1 VVQLRSDRC
10 GGHMDCGVLFLVA
23 GVISKQNYMLGDL
36 HEAWAGLL
44 LLIEHC
50 LLTFLSSSLVPW
62 DSR

>member
-1 VVQLRSDRC
+1 
-10 GGHMDCGVLFLVA
+10 MDCGVLFLVA

-50 LLTFLSSSLVPW
+50 LLTFLSSSLVPR